1 MVALDLSELFP
12 RRAQPVRS
20 LDTATVAAL
29 SPEAFLAS
37 QFGGGRGDVGAEGNG
52 DGDLCPRR
60 PAPLLL
66 TGGCLAVSRKW
77 AAPGYLA
84 ASTQEGLEV
93 DVDVAPPASNGYF
106 PDTKAERAALGIR
119 ESTVLFSDLLLD
131 TDDAAAGAAGDSPRS
146 FPFLPSPR
154 HYAYLQQQSW
164 AFDVLFPAL
173 AADLRDPALACPAL
187 AGLSG
192 RACAKILW
200 LGVSPTRSQLHFDRK
215 DNFICQMCGVKEVL
229 LFGPEQ
235 TPRLYQRADADG
247 TSFTDRFSAMDLN
260 ADDPGRFREAYPL
273 AAAAEPLR
281 AVLRPGDVLFV
292 PRTWWHVV
300 SSTPDPARCINI
312 MANMFFERNV
322 DTP

>member
-1 MVALDLSELFP
+1 MVVLSDLFP
-12 RRAQPVRS
+12 RRARPVS
-20 LDTATVAAL
+20 TLDAAATAVL
-29 SPEAFLAS
+29 STQAFLAN
-37 QFGGGRGDVGAEGNG
+37 QFGDGEAE
-52 DGDLCPRR
+52 
-60 PAPLLL
+60 APLLL
-66 TGGCLAVSRKW
+66 AGGCRAVARKW

-106 PDTKAERAALGIR
+106 PDTKAERAALGIS
-119 ESTVLFSDLLLD
+119 ETTVLFSDLLLD
-131 TDDAAAGAAGDSPRS
+131 TDAADAATEDPPRSS

-164 AFDVLFPAL
+164 AFDTLFPAL

-187 AGLSG
+187 AGLAG

-200 LGVSPTRSQLHFDRK
+200 LGVSPTCSQLHFDRK
-215 DNFICQMCGVKEVL
+215 DNFICQMCGVKEIL

-260 ADDPGRFREAYPL
+260 TDDPGRFREAYPL

-281 AVLRPGDVLFV
+281 VVLCPGDVLFV

-300 SSTPDPARCINI
+300 SSTPDPARRINI
-312 MANMFFERNV
+312 MANMFFERH
-322 DTP
+322 DADEDD

>member
-1 MVALDLSELFP
+1 MVALSDLFP
-12 RRAQPVRS
+12 RRAEPVRA
-20 LDTATVAAL
+20 LDAAATAVL
-29 SPEAFLAS
+29 SPQAFLAD
-37 QFGGGRGDVGAEGNG
+37 QFGDDGETRGA
-52 DGDLCPRR
+52 

-84 ASTQEGLEV
+84 AATQEGLEV
-93 DVDVAPPASNGYF
+93 DVDVAPPASNGHF

-119 ESTVLFSDLLLD
+119 ETTVLFSDLLLHG
-131 TDDAAAGAAGDSPRS
+131 DDDDAGDSPPPRS

-164 AFDVLFPAL
+164 AFDTLFPAL
-173 AADLRDPALACPAL
+173 AADLRDPVLACPSL
-187 AGLSG
+187 AGLAS
-192 RACAKILW
+192 RARAKILW
-200 LGVSPTRSQLHFDRK
+200 LGVSPTCSQLHFDRK
-215 DNFICQMCGVKEVL
+215 DNFICQMCGVKEIL

-247 TSFTDRFSAMDLN
+247 SSFTDRFSAMDLN
-260 ADDPGRFREAYPL
+260 ADDPARFRQAYPL

-300 SSTPDPARCINI
+300 ASTPDPARRINI
-312 MANMFFERNV
+312 MANMFFER
-322 DTP
+322 